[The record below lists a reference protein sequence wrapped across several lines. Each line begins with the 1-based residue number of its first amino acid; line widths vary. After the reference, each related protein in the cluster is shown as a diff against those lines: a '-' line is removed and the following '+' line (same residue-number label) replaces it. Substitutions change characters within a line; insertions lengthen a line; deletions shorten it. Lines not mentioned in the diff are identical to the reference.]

1 MLHSR
6 RRPGG
11 KLNMAKRFRDRA
23 KAGKLLAKELSK
35 YPDRRDVL
43 IPGLP
48 RGGVPLG
55 FEVAHA
61 LHAPLDVF

>member
-1 MLHSR
+1 
-6 RRPGG
+6 
-11 KLNMAKRFRDRA
+11 MAKRFRDRA